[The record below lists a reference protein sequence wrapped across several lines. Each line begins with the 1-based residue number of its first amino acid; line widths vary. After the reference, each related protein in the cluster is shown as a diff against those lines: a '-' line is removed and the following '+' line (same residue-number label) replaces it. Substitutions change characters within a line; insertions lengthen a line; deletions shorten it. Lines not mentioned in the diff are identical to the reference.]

1 MVRKLSHMINYTT
14 IYKRYYEFLR
24 ILNQKNIK
32 SLFQPIVSL
41 KNGEILGYEA
51 LSRGPAGSD
60 FESPLVLLAYAK
72 ENDFLWDIE
81 YLCRQQALENS
92 RSFLQEGQLL
102 FINVDADIFNDSK
115 YQSGL
120 TKKSLE
126 EYGISAK
133 NVVFEI
139 TEHNSVASQD
149 LYATALKNY
158 REQGYQIAIDDVGTG
173 YSNLSMLVATRPE
186 FLKIDMALV
195 RDIDKDLT
203 KQSLLKTFKSFCQSS
218 GIKMIA
224 EGIETLDELETL
236 IRIGVDYGQGYF
248 LKRPSQT
255 DFILNKDSQ
264 NQIKLLADLNCQGA
278 SQCFPLDINVGS
290 IAKSEVTVDVSAQG
304 HDLDKIFRS
313 HPEILGVPVLEDG
326 RPIGLVMRNKF
337 YFLIGRQYGL
347 ELFLKKN
354 VAGLMD
360 SAPMI
365 LDYNMPIRDVSRTSM
380 NRDNESIY
388 DHIII
393 IQDGLYFRV
402 VTIKDLLEKT
412 SQIELSIARH
422 SNPLTGLPGNIMIEK
437 NLQECLESGK
447 DYCVLYLDLDNFK
460 PFNDKYGFERGDLLI
475 SLTGQIAKNQLDNIC
490 NLKGNS
496 AFIGHIGGDDFVITL
511 PGSIPEGKAL
521 AENIIKN
528 FEKEKRVFFPEDD
541 IKLGYFYEKNRQ
553 GKKQRFNLT
562 SLSIS
567 LVYGKSGQYRSVFE
581 LSEAAGKIKSLCKGQ
596 EGSVCVIG

>member
-1 MVRKLSHMINYTT
+1 MVKKLSHIINYTT
-14 IYKRYYEFLR
+14 IYRRYYEFLR

-41 KNGEILGYEA
+41 KDGEILGYEA

-60 FESPLVLLAYAK
+60 FESPLALLAYAK

-120 TKKSLE
+120 TKKALDY
-126 EYGISAK
+126 YGISAK

-139 TEHNSVASQD
+139 TEHNSVSSKD

-173 YSNLSMLVATRPE
+173 YSNLSMLLETRPE

-195 RDIDKDLT
+195 HDIDKDLT

-224 EGIETLDELETL
+224 EGIETLDELEAL
-236 IRIGVDYGQGYF
+236 IRIGIDYGQGYF

-255 DFILNKDSQ
+255 DLILNKDLQ
-264 NQIKLLADLNCQGA
+264 NQIKLLADLNRQGT

-290 IAKSEVTVDVSAQG
+290 IAKSEITVDISAQG

-313 HPEILGVPVLEDG
+313 HPEILGISVLEDG
-326 RPIGLVMRNKF
+326 RPKGLVMRNKF

-354 VAGLMD
+354 VARLMD
-360 SAPMI
+360 AAPMI
-365 LDYNMPIRDVSRTSM
+365 LDYNMPIRDVSRSSM

-393 IQDGLYFRV
+393 IQEGSYFGV

-412 SQIELSIARH
+412 SQIELNIAKH
-422 SNPLTGLPGNIMIEK
+422 SNPLTGL
-437 NLQECLESGK
+437 QEIL
-447 DYCVLYLDLDNFK
+447 
-460 PFNDKYGFERGDLLI
+460 
-475 SLTGQIAKNQLDNIC
+475 
-490 NLKGNS
+490 
-496 AFIGHIGGDDFVITL
+496 
-511 PGSIPEGKAL
+511 
-521 AENIIKN
+521 
-528 FEKEKRVFFPEDD
+528 
-541 IKLGYFYEKNRQ
+541 
-553 GKKQRFNLT
+553 
-562 SLSIS
+562 
-567 LVYGKSGQYRSVFE
+567 
-581 LSEAAGKIKSLCKGQ
+581 
-596 EGSVCVIG
+596 

>member
-1 MVRKLSHMINYTT
+1 MVKKLSHIINYTT
-14 IYKRYYEFLR
+14 IYRRYYEFLR
-24 ILNQKNIK
+24 ILNQKNIR

-41 KNGEILGYEA
+41 KDGEILGYEA

-60 FESPLVLLAYAK
+60 FESPLALLAYAK

-120 TKKSLE
+120 TKKALDY
-126 EYGISAK
+126 YGISAK

-139 TEHNSVASQD
+139 TEHNSVSSKD

-173 YSNLSMLVATRPE
+173 YSNLSMLLETRPE

-195 RDIDKDLT
+195 HDIDKDLT

-224 EGIETLDELETL
+224 EGIETLDELEAL
-236 IRIGVDYGQGYF
+236 IRIGIDYGQGYF

-255 DFILNKDSQ
+255 DLILNKDLQ
-264 NQIKLLADLNCQGA
+264 NQIKLLADLNRQGT

-290 IAKSEVTVDVSAQG
+290 IAKSEVTVDISAQG

-313 HPEILGVPVLEDG
+313 HPEILGIPVLED
-326 RPIGLVMRNKF
+326 
-337 YFLIGRQYGL
+337 GRQYGL

-354 VAGLMD
+354 VARLMD
-360 SAPMI
+360 AAPMI
-365 LDYNMPIRDVSRTSM
+365 LDYNMPIRDVSRSSM

-393 IQDGLYFRV
+393 IQDGSYFGV

-412 SQIELSIARH
+412 SQIELNIAKH

-437 NLQECLESGK
+437 NLQECLESGR

-475 SLTGQIAKNQLDNIC
+475 SLTGQIAKNQLENIC
-490 NLKGNS
+490 KLKGNPP
-496 AFIGHIGGDDFVITL
+496 FIGHIGGDDFVITL
-511 PGSIPEGKAL
+511 PGSIGEGKAL
-521 AENIIKN
+521 AENIIAN
-528 FEKEKRVFFPEDD
+528 FEKEKKVFFPKED

-562 SLSIS
+562 SLSIV
-567 LVYGKSGQYRSVFE
+567 LVYGNSGQYQSVFE
-581 LSEAAGKIKSLCKGQ
+581 LSEAAGKIKSLCKAQ
-596 EGSVCVIG
+596 EGSVLIIG